1 MSNVLLEVK
10 TNLMRAHT
18 IFGSNLRIYDDYLTL
33 RRRKWFNVE
42 EVTMTTSNIA
52 QVNLI
57 AGVFFSTIQIV
68 NSSGAQD
75 VKIHHVWKPMA
86 RKAKA
91 ILDQKLQQEHVA
103 GIDEREFGQP
113 QQTDLGDYEKS
124 LNRMRELVRKGK
136 MTETEYERKRQKMLR
151 EIE

>member
-1 MSNVLLEVK
+1 MSNLLLEVK

-18 IFGSNLRIYDDYLTL
+18 IFGSTLRIYDDYLTL

-42 EVTMTTSNIA
+42 EVTMTTSNVV
-52 QVNLI
+52 QVNLV

-75 VKIHHVWKPMA
+75 VRIHHVWKPSA
-86 RKAKA
+86 KKAKA
-91 ILDQKLQQEHVA
+91 ILDQKLQQELVA
-103 GIDEREFGQP
+103 GIDEREFRQP
-113 QQTDLGDYEKS
+113 TQTYLGDYEKS

-136 MTETEYERKRQKMLR
+136 MTESEYERRRQRMLK
-151 EIE
+151 ELK